1 MKQRT
6 TALIDA
12 IIVDGQPLGLSD
24 PTEIEIEFSA
34 IDTGGGFHDP
44 ILDFSYL
51 LEGVTIE
58 GAADQ
63 IHEIRLEV
71 RDPSNEDNQVA
82 ITYQGGLAPKADN
95 RYEAMGRLKDNNVTR
110 DMVAFVMRSVR

>member
-6 TALIDA
+6 TALIDS
-12 IIVDGQPLGLSD
+12 ISVNGHSLGLSA
-24 PTEIEIEFSA
+24 PAEIEIEFSA

-63 IHEIRLEV
+63 THEIRLEL
-71 RDPSNEDNQVA
+71 RDPSNEDNQIVIA
-82 ITYQGGLAPKADN
+82 YQGELASQADN
-95 RYEAMGRLKDNNVTR
+95 KYEAMGRLKDDNVTR